1 MDERAIRKLDFAGQ
15 MLASDVGYFRSRWLD
30 AAPDLKNFETI
41 APVACTEIGRRLHKY
56 YLALELAGKPAY
68 DIASDIEGMLKDIS
82 ELLMRVEQ
90 HQQCSR
96 YFTHDVLFL
105 NIRNAL
111 KWGIC
116 ETKTG
121 KRFVKEWFAW

>member
-1 MDERAIRKLDFAGQ
+1 MDDRAIRKLEFAGQ
-15 MLASDVGYFRSRWLD
+15 MLASGVEGFRARWLD
-30 AAPDLKNFETI
+30 TAPDPQNFTII
-41 APVACTEIGRRLHKY
+41 APVTCTEIGRTLHKY
-56 YLALELAGKPAY
+56 YLALQLAGKPAY

-82 ELLMRVEQ
+82 ELLMRIEQ

-105 NIRNAL
+105 NLRNAL

-116 ETKTG
+116 ETPKG
-121 KRFVKEWFAW
+121 KRFVKAWFAW